1 MCQRHVRSRPNRVS
15 VRVQLVRIVR
25 FHLSNPTSR
34 PSNGSNTRVSLTNVR
49 DWFRKLERRKKNC
62 VRHRYIKD
70 GKPCP
75 CPLMKFWWSLLKLY
89 SNIILNT
96 LIHNF
101 TYTNQQHNHIM
112 EANEHHNHVENVEK
126 MWKSSFLPIWV
137 CKEEKGTI
145 FDDISNLRKVDA

>member
-1 MCQRHVRSRPNRVS
+1 
-15 VRVQLVRIVR
+15 
-25 FHLSNPTSR
+25 
-34 PSNGSNTRVSLTNVR
+34 
-49 DWFRKLERRKKNC
+49 
-62 VRHRYIKD
+62 
-70 GKPCP
+70 
-75 CPLMKFWWSLLKLY
+75 MKFWWSLLKID

-96 LIHNF
+96 LIYNF